1 MSKNE
6 AAALREGPRSISVL
20 IRDMANGALE
30 RKASE
35 ALQRLMVA
43 VEEEAESRG
52 KAKGSLTVKIYAELD
67 NHGNGSFSFSVG
79 KKEPE
84 KVNGGGPFW
93 LTKGSNASLEPP
105 ARDPRIRDVSS
116 RRDADEDLDDEDGV
130 TVDEEEKPRK
140 KTQRSV
146 RTV

>member
-1 MSKNE
+1 MARNE

-20 IRDMANGALE
+20 IRDMANGDLE

-35 ALQRLMVA
+35 AVQKLALA
-43 VEEEAESRG
+43 IEEEATSRG
-52 KAKGSLTVKIYAELD
+52 KAKGFVTLKIYLEAD
-67 NHGNGSFSFSVG
+67 NKGNGTLSFAVES
-79 KKEPE
+79 KLPT

-93 LTKGSNASLEPP
+93 LTKGSNVSLEPP

-116 RRDADEDLDDEDGV
+116 RGGSDEDLEDEDGV
-130 TVDEEEKPRK
+130 AVEEEKPRK
-140 KTQRSV
+140 KPAQRAV

>member
-20 IRDMANGALE
+20 IREMANGELE

-35 ALQRLMVA
+35 AVQKLMMSI
-43 VEEEAESRG
+43 EEEATSRG
-52 KAKGSLTVKIYAELD
+52 KAKGFVTLKIYFESD
-67 NHGNGSFSFSVG
+67 NKGNGTLSYAVE
-79 KKEPE
+79 KKEPT

-93 LTKGSNASLEPP
+93 LTKGSNVTLEPP
-105 ARDPRIRDVSS
+105 GRDPRIREVSS
-116 RRDADEDLDDEDGV
+116 RDDDEDLDDEDGV
-130 TVDEEEKPRK
+130 AVEEEKPRK
-140 KTQRSV
+140 KPTQQRAV